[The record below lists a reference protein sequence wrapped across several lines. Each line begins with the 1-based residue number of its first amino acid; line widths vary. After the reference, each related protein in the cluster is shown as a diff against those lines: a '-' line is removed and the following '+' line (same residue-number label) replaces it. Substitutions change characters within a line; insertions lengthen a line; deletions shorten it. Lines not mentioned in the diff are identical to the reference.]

1 MPRRISRETYYYGAC
16 VDSVD
21 NESDTG
27 NNCFTLA
34 GTIEVVAALSP
45 DLIVSD
51 LTIDEGNTLT
61 AGQDITLSAT
71 VRRTEVRANRIA
83 RRSDTISLPMA
94 PFRQTILKSETDN
107 VKPLT
112 HNETDDKDIDLVAP
126 NQPGTYYYGA
136 CADGV
141 VNESDAANNCLVFS
155 VTVQEPGKEPPVYT
169 LLKKLR
175 RLRSRRR

>member
-1 MPRRISRETYYYGAC
+1 MAPFRQTTLKSETDSVKPLTHNETDDKDIDLAAPNQPGTYYYGAC

-34 GTIEVVAALSP
+34 GTIEVVAAPSP

-71 VRRTEVRANRIA
+71 VRNGGTGESDSTTLRYYLSSDGTISTDDTEVG
-83 RRSDTISLPMA
+83 
-94 PFRQTILKSETDN
+94 TDS

-112 HNETDDKDIDLVAP
+112 HNETDDKDIDLAAP
-126 NQPGTYYYGA
+126 NQPG
-136 CADGV
+136 
-141 VNESDAANNCLVFS
+141 N
-155 VTVQEPGKEPPVYT
+155 
-169 LLKKLR
+169 LLLR
-175 RLRSRRR
+175 RMRR